1 MEIITALDFDNINK
15 AKELVN
21 KVGSNISY
29 YKVGLELFVSSGP
42 AIIDWLKS
50 ENKKVFLHQL
60 IMVLQYFFCCIH
72 FVVLPH
78 ISASSACHL
87 VCGY

>member
-1 MEIITALDFDNINK
+1 MDINNICTIISSCRIITALDFDNINK

-42 AIIDWLKS
+42 AII
-50 ENKKVFLHQL
+50 F
-60 IMVLQYFFCCIH
+60 IVLLGQTSSH
-72 FVVLPH
+72 LPQF
-78 ISASSACHL
+78 IHL
-87 VCGY
+87 V